1 MLFGLS
7 RSWRPLLVSLAVSA
21 ALLSGVPGL
30 RAQSAPAGATAA
42 APLARQIGTVKRIEG
57 STLTLTTDAGQGV
70 TVDVPAAARV
80 LQLAPG
86 SKDLKSA
93 QPGSFT
99 DIAVGD
105 RVLATGSANGA
116 GFSAVRVILMRS
128 SDIDQKR
135 QGEAADWQRR
145 GSGGLV
151 SAVDPAT
158 GTITV
163 TSGTRKT
170 EVLTTDK
177 TIFRRYAG
185 DSVRFEDA
193 KPGTLAEIHVGD
205 QIRVRGRRSDAGP
218 QQAEEQAEEIVSG
231 SFRNVSGTLLSVDA
245 TGSAISLK
253 DLTTKRNVAVKITP
267 NTAIH
272 MLSPEQAAGFAA
284 RQHPDASPNGSQDGR
299 QGGGARVG
307 GTVGGAG
314 RSGAGATGASAPASG
329 GASAGS
335 GAGGV
340 QGGEPGGSG
349 GARPGG
355 GRPGGGRSAGGDL
368 SQMVARLPALPVSS
382 LHTGDAVM
390 IVASQASPAD
400 PMTAITVLSGV
411 GPILAAAPS
420 GSEAMV
426 LSPWSVGGGAP
437 EGGTQ

>member
-1 MLFGLS
+1 MLFRLS
-7 RSWRPLLVSLAVSA
+7 CSWRPLLVSAMLSTR
-21 ALLSGVPGL
+21 LLSGVPGL
-30 RAQSAPAGATAA
+30 EAQSAPAGATATS
-42 APLARQIGTVKRIEG
+42 PSARQIGTVKRIEG
-57 STLTLTTDAGQGV
+57 SAVTLTTDAGQDV
-70 TVDVPAAARV
+70 TVDVPSSARV

-128 SDIDQKR
+128 ADIDQKR
-135 QGEAADWQRR
+135 QAEAADWQRR

-163 TSGTRKT
+163 TSGTHKT
-170 EVLTTDK
+170 DVLTNDK

-193 KPGTLAEIHVGD
+193 RPGTLADIHVGD
-205 QIRVRGRRSDAGP
+205 QIRVRGTRSDAG
-218 QQAEEQAEEIVSG
+218 QEQAEEIVSG
-231 SFRNVSGTLLSVDA
+231 SFRNLSGTLLTVDA
-245 TGSAISLK
+245 TGSTVSLK
-253 DLTTKRNVAVKITP
+253 DLTTKRNVSVKLTP
-267 NTAIH
+267 NTAVH

-284 RQHPDASPNGSQDGR
+284 RQRAGSAANGSPDGSR
-299 QGGGARVG
+299 DGGQGGTRVG
-307 GTVGGAG
+307 GNVGGAG
-314 RSGAGATGASAPASG
+314 RPGAGAPGASADASVGSGSSGRSDG
-329 GASAGS
+329 GAAGS
-335 GAGGV
+335 G
-340 QGGEPGGSG
+340 PGGSG
-349 GARPGG
+349 GPGAAG
-355 GRPGGGRSAGGDL
+355 GMRSGGGRSAGGDL

-390 IVASQASPAD
+390 IVASQASPGD

-411 GPILAAAPS
+411 EPILAAAPS
-420 GSEAMV
+420 GAGAMV
-426 LSPWSVGGGAP
+426 LSPWSVGAGAP
-437 EGGTQ
+437 EGAQ

>member
-1 MLFGLS
+1 MLFGLFCS
-7 RSWRPLLVSLAVSA
+7 RRPLVLSVVILA

-30 RAQSAPAGATAA
+30 EAQSAPAGATAT
-42 APLARQIGTVKRIEG
+42 APSAARQIGTVKRIEA
-57 STLTLTTDAGQGV
+57 STLTLTTDAGQDV
-70 TVDVPAAARV
+70 AVDEPATARV

-93 QPGSFT
+93 QPGSFA

-116 GFSAVRVILMRS
+116 GFSALRVILMRS
-128 SDIDQKR
+128 ADIDQKR
-135 QGEAADWQRR
+135 QAETADWQRR

-158 GTITV
+158 GMITV
-163 TSGTRKT
+163 TSGLRKT
-170 EVLTTDK
+170 EVSTNDK

-185 DSVRFEDA
+185 DSVRIEDA
-193 KPGTLAEIHVGD
+193 KLGTLAEIHVGD
-205 QIRVRGRRSDAGP
+205 QIRVRGTRTEAG
-218 QQAEEQAEEIVSG
+218 QEQAEEVVSG

-245 TGSAISLK
+245 TGSTISLK
-253 DLTTKRNVAVKITP
+253 DLTTKRNVSVKLTP
-267 NTAIH
+267 NTGIH

-284 RQHPDASPNGSQDGR
+284 RQRAAASPNGSPDGS
-299 QGGGARVG
+299 QGGARVG
-307 GTVGGAG
+307 GSVGGAG
-314 RSGAGATGASAPASG
+314 RAGAGTAGASADA
-329 GASAGS
+329 A
-335 GAGGV
+335 AGG
-340 QGGEPGGSG
+340 GGSG
-349 GARPGG
+349 VGQAGSARA
-355 GRPGGGRSAGGDL
+355 GGGRSAGGDL
-368 SQMVARLPALPVSS
+368 SQMVARLPVLPVSS

-420 GSEAMV
+420 GSAGME

-437 EGGTQ
+437 EAAAQ